1 MRLLFVLV
9 ALLPTLGALGALGA
23 GCGTTAPAHARP
35 APSVPI
41 DAPTAAPAS
50 GPRELHI
57 LLTTDEHGWLLPLKD
72 EASQVERGGIVALYD
87 RLTRVE
93 GYAPGAS
100 SRADGFVLLSAGD
113 MWTGPYES
121 TLLEGAPMVSAMT
134 HMGYAAAAVG
144 NHEFDFGVRVLAERA
159 KAAPFP
165 FLAANLVEAATGA
178 APAWVKPFTVVE
190 AGGMKL
196 GVIGLT
202 NVDSPVTSD
211 PRHMTGLRFL
221 PYAEAIA
228 AWAPQARAAGADE
241 IVVLLHEALSV
252 APALMGTFR
261 EHRVRMVAFGHHH
274 VAAAE
279 VDDNDTPAL
288 DDDVVFCNAGAYL
301 RSYCRVD
308 LAFQDG
314 VMVARSAG
322 LRPVEAPLGTAVV
335 SADPTLVTIVSEA
348 ERSAEEIGGEILVE
362 NARLLKRGADGA
374 LGQMVVDAWLD
385 ALPWVQVAVTNAGGV
400 RQDLAAGPVR
410 MRDVVSVL
418 PFNNYLLVVEL
429 TGAQLK
435 EVLASPESI
444 ASGVRFTFKDG
455 KDGRVIDTVH
465 DRHGKPIADDARL
478 KVVINDFMYRGG
490 DRYRFQHYDQ
500 EPEETAI
507 DWREPLLR
515 RLREMGKANR
525 KLEVT
530 SDVRA
535 TRIDSGSDGR

>member
-9 ALLPTLGALGALGA
+9 ALLPALGGLGG
-23 GCGTTAPAHARP
+23 GCGTTPPASARP
-35 APSVPI
+35 APSLPL
-41 DAPTAAPAS
+41 DAPAAAAAS

-72 EASQVERGGIVALYD
+72 EANHVERGGIVALYD

-93 GYAPGAS
+93 GYAPGAP
-100 SRADGFVLLSAGD
+100 SRAEGFVLLSAGD

-121 TLLEGAPMVSAMT
+121 TVLEGAPMVNAMT
-134 HMGYAAAAVG
+134 HMGYAAAAIG

-159 KAAPFP
+159 KTARFP
-165 FLAANLVEAATGA
+165 FLAANLVEAATGE

-202 NVDSPVTSD
+202 NFDSPVTSD
-211 PRHMTGLRFL
+211 PRHMTGLEFR
-221 PYAEAIA
+221 PYAEAIGE
-228 AWAPQARAAGADE
+228 WAPKARAAGADE
-241 IVVLLHEALSV
+241 IIVLLHEALSV
-252 APALMGTFR
+252 APALMATFR

-279 VDDNDTPAL
+279 VDDNGTPAL

-314 VMVARSAG
+314 AMIARSAG
-322 LRPVEAPLGTAVV
+322 LRSVEAPLGSAVA

-348 ERSAEEIGGEILVE
+348 EQSAEEIGGEILVE
-362 NARLLKRGADGA
+362 NARLLKRGPDGP

-385 ALPWVQVAVTNAGGV
+385 ALPYAQVAVTNAGGV

-418 PFNNYLLVVEL
+418 PFNNYLLVVDL

-444 ASGVRFTFKDG
+444 ASGVRFTFKEG

-465 DRHGKPIADDARL
+465 DRQGRPIADDARL

-490 DRYRFQHYDQ
+490 DRYRFQHYDE

-507 DWREPLLR
+507 DWREPVLR
-515 RLREMGKANR
+515 RLREMGKANL
-525 KLEVT
+525 KLDLT
-530 SDVRA
+530 PDDRA
-535 TRIDSGSDGR
+535 RRR